1 MSRKPG
7 DLILKDPQS
16 VEPYTFDWTAYLA
29 ELGDDVLIE
38 DSELFID
45 PVGAESPAVLV
56 IDDDSIL
63 DGGRKVQLWYS
74 GGTKG
79 MVYIL
84 TSRITTNSTPPVTD
98 DRSVKIKVTQ
108 RWWSSVSWSRCYC
121 WWRGQPASSGSQN
134 VARSG

>member
-108 RWWSSVSWSRCYC
+108 R
-121 WWRGQPASSGSQN
+121 
-134 VARSG
+134 